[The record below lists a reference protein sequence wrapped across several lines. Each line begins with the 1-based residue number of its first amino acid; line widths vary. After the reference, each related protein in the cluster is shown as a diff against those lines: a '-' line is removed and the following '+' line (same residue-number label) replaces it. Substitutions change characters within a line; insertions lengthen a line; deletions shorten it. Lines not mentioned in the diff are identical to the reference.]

1 MDEAEHISLAF
12 MSIKQSDFLVLII
25 FSPLHVDT

>member
-12 MSIKQSDFLVLII
+12 MSIKQSDFLVLI
-25 FSPLHVDT
+25 FSPLHVDA